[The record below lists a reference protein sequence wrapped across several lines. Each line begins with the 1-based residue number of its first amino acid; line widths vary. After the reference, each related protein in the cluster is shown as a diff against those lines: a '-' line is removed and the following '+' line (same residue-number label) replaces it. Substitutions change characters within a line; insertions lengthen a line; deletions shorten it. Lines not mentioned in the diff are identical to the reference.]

1 MEDANTKSDLIGD
14 VHVRVA
20 CVSVSQ
26 PAGGAMRR
34 DELMQSDLVSE
45 VILIGSC
52 LIILLALLMALA
64 TALR

>member
-1 MEDANTKSDLIGD
+1 MEDANTKSDLSGD
-14 VHVRVA
+14 IRVRVA
-20 CVSVSQ
+20 SVSVSQ

-34 DELMQSDLVSE
+34 DELMLSDLVSE

>member
-1 MEDANTKSDLIGD
+1 
-14 VHVRVA
+14 
-20 CVSVSQ
+20 
-26 PAGGAMRR
+26 MRR

>member
-1 MEDANTKSDLIGD
+1 
-14 VHVRVA
+14 
-20 CVSVSQ
+20 
-26 PAGGAMRR
+26 MRR
-34 DELMQSDLVSE
+34 DDLMEPDLVSE

>member
-1 MEDANTKSDLIGD
+1 
-14 VHVRVA
+14 
-20 CVSVSQ
+20 
-26 PAGGAMRR
+26 MRR

-52 LIILLALLMALA
+52 LIILLALLIALA